1 MPLLSLIDL
10 SKNIRAWYGC
20 PAACGTTCTD
30 SGAWHKKGDDEKDCA
45 WVASHPSEARCLVRG
60 EDDTLA
66 KDACPSACAP
76 Q

>member
-1 MPLLSLIDL
+1 MSVILLKRS
-10 SKNIRAWYGC
+10 R
-20 PAACGTTCTD
+20 T
-30 SGAWHKKGDDEKDCA
+30 GAERGSRVSQIILKKGDDEKDCA